1 MRTAKTQSRNRLNL
15 RGTWKTLAA
24 IIVKLQHR
32 RKKCVIERR
41 RMDDRRALDAFTP
54 DFDVRYV
61 VQVALAS
68 ETVGWFA
75 EVDEDGPEVCGT
87 VL

>member
-1 MRTAKTQSRNRLNL
+1 M
-15 RGTWKTLAA
+15 
-24 IIVKLQHR
+24 
-32 RKKCVIERR
+32 IERR